1 MKPVTL
7 FASSHSLYSGRAR
20 SYLIKAAIPFE
31 ESFFSTPHYMQDV
44 LPKAGNR
51 QGMPTLALTDGTVIR
66 DGAAIIDYFESES
79 GNVFSP
85 ASPKQQIL
93 SRLLDVIGAEGL
105 LRPAM
110 HYRWNFDEQN
120 LAFLFQHFSALLPRE
135 MQEYTEK
142 MMNSMREAGRNF
154 GVVPDTFE
162 LVESLYETA
171 LLKMN
176 NHFAEVPY
184 LLGGKP
190 CIGDFGLLAPMYAH
204 LGRDPKPLSLMQATA
219 INVFRWVERMNRPG
233 PDKAEFVEMPADYLP
248 GDEIPETLIE
258 LLRHLAI
265 DFLPETQ
272 AAADTINQWLAD
284 NNVEPGTT
292 AERAVGFADFE
303 IEGTPLRAI
312 AQPYRFYLLARLQ
325 NLFQTLSEEDQVDVS
340 AMLANAGLEE
350 ILELRLTRDI
360 GRQGNLEV
368 WL

>member
-1 MKPVTL
+1 MKSATL
-7 FASSHSLYSGRAR
+7 YASSHSLYSGRAR
-20 SYLIKAAIPFE
+20 SYLIKASIPFD
-31 ESFFSTPHYMQDV
+31 ESFFSTEHYMQDV

-51 QGMPTLALTDGTVIR
+51 QGMPTLELVDGTVIR
-66 DGAAIIDYFESES
+66 DGAAIIDHFESES
-79 GNVFSP
+79 GNLFSP
-85 ASPKQQIL
+85 GTPKQQIL
-93 SRLLDVIGAEGL
+93 SRLFDVIGAEGL

-110 HYRWNFDEQN
+110 HYRWNFNEQN
-120 LAFLFQHFSALLPRE
+120 LAFLTQHFSALLPKE

-154 GVVPDTFE
+154 GAVPDTFE

-233 PDKAEFVEMPADYLP
+233 PDKAEFVEMPEDYLP

-265 DFLPETQ
+265 DFLPETR
-272 AAADTINQWLAD
+272 AAAETINQWLAGND
-284 NNVEPGTT
+284 VEPGTT
-292 AERAVGFADFE
+292 AERAVGFAEFE
-303 IEGTPLRAI
+303 VEGAPVRAI
-312 AQPYRFYLLARLQ
+312 AQPYRFYLLARVQ
-325 NLFQTLSEEDQVDVS
+325 NLFEALSDQDQGDVS
-340 AMLANAGLEE
+340 AMLASCGLEE
-350 ILELRLTRDI
+350 VLELKLTRDI
-360 GRQGNLEV
+360 GRKNNLEV